1 MSERPLLSVVVSAPA
16 TFESIRA
23 VVAHLRAQSIRDQL
37 ELVLVCPDPETLAA
51 PPATG
56 STTSARA
63 RS

>member
-1 MSERPLLSVVVSAPA
+1 MSRRPLLSVVVSTPD

-23 VVAHLRAQSIRDQL
+23 VVGHLRAQSIRDQL
-37 ELVLVCPDPETLAA
+37 ELVLVCPDPEALAA
-51 PPATG
+51 AAATG